1 MKTINPVLVG
11 VGQYVQRKPSE
22 DQLASTIDLAAKA
35 SQRALED
42 AGAAVD
48 LSGTVD
54 TIVWIRTFSD
64 TISQFESRF
73 KTAVNPPWSLA
84 KRLGI
89 QPQRK
94 GKVKQRV
101 TIEEDGRRLSI
112 RNRSQGVCGKVF
124 QSVGVVMPPAMQGA

>member
-54 TIVWIRTFSD
+54 TI
-64 TISQFESRF
+64 
-73 KTAVNPPWSLA
+73 
-84 KRLGI
+84 
-89 QPQRK
+89 
-94 GKVKQRV
+94 
-101 TIEEDGRRLSI
+101 EEDGRRLSI